1 MVRILSTEGASA
13 ISAFEEGLI
22 PTPQGYSPAE
32 FWWDIADK
40 NSDVYIRELGF
51 FQAVFN
57 NLNFK
62 QIPFVCD
69 T

>member
-1 MVRILSTEGASA
+1 VFEGASA

-40 NSDVYIRELGF
+40 NSEVYIRRIR
-51 FQAVFN
+51 VFSSG
-57 NLNFK
+57 
-62 QIPFVCD
+62 I
-69 T
+69 